1 MDIKC
6 DKYTILNFQVS
17 WDIVRNWEECRD
29 TVRNMEINVDMFNE
43 KGRIYNRGMQ
53 GGSQDV
59 EII

>member
-29 TVRNMEINVDMFNE
+29 TVRYMEINVDMFNE

>member
-17 WDIVRNWEECRD
+17 SDIVRNWKEYRD

-43 KGRIYNRGMQ
+43 KGKIYNRGMQ

>member
-43 KGRIYNRGMQ
+43 KGSIYNRGMQ
-53 GGSQDV
+53 GGS
-59 EII
+59 